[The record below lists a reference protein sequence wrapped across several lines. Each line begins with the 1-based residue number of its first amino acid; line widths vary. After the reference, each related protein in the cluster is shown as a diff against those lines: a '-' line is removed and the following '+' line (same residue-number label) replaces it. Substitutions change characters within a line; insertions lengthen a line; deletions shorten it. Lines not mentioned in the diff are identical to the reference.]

1 MGIKLDHTD
10 VKNISG
16 VSPLCPDYFEIFCF
30 LKSDVIFFVFSLFFL
45 FLTFFFYVFSL
56 FTFSFTHLCNY
67 YYFLISM
74 EKHL

>member
-45 FLTFFFYVFSL
+45 FLTFFF
-56 FTFSFTHLCNY
+56 FT
-67 YYFLISM
+67 YFLYLHF
-74 EKHL
+74 HLHICVIIIIF